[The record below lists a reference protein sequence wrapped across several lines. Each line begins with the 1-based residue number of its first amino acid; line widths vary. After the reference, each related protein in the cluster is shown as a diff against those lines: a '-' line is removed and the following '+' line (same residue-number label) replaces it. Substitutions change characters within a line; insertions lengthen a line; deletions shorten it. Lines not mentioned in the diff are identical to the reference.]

1 MPAAPL
7 TLNTPFALA
16 LRNDT
21 DLSLVVVQVARLDHG
36 GLVLGPDSRRLALED
51 GSLVL
56 APHTQARVALP
67 AGPQGIVLAD
77 ASSLFPVASGAVDLE
92 ANPDQQLS
100 LGQVQVAAM
109 GQALNL
115 VRNLMAAPSS
125 QLASDLIDSLQ
136 ASLKNPGTD
145 ADAILRGFFD
155 SHPPFQ
161 AIDATQFGLALSW
174 ARNYAYLWS
183 MASDAAPGLEYDLQ
197 AAPYLGVATT
207 SLGRIGFRRQA
218 GATIADPSDPTCGLQ
233 LQWTPTGGT
242 TTRLNYAN
250 GCLSDTR
257 GLTLIG
263 SFVAAGWVTGPA
275 AAGLLPVLVGSLDG
289 QRVIAVPSDTGI
301 GASLATPNAAA
312 AAAKDTEGLGT
323 LDIANLTMSLI
334 GLVSSVVT
342 IVGAVIAVVG
352 YFKSRRAAN
361 QPIDRVAVLDA
372 QAVAQ
377 EVGDALRDQLREE
390 LAGVYEALP
399 MINELAGLV
408 KRLRDSIPETLRE
421 VVREQLGDTLNTL
434 QEQVRELGAIEITRG
449 LQEVQGNLFEAR
461 ESLGKD
467 LSLATRELLDA
478 HAQIPQVI
486 REMGAQVSHQ
496 LGERIESALEVT
508 RETLKVSEQVQ
519 EDMEEVR
526 EGEEKVV
533 EVKSPL
539 EK

>member
-1 MPAAPL
+1 MVNGSSPCRAIPASA
-7 TLNTPFALA
+7 
-16 LRNDT
+16 
-21 DLSLVVVQVARLDHG
+21 H
-36 GLVLGPDSRRLALED
+36 
-51 GSLVL
+51 
-56 APHTQARVALP
+56 HW
-67 AGPQGIVLAD
+67 
-77 ASSLFPVASGAVDLE
+77 
-92 ANPDQQLS
+92 
-100 LGQVQVAAM
+100 
-109 GQALNL
+109 
-115 VRNLMAAPSS
+115 
-125 QLASDLIDSLQ
+125 
-136 ASLKNPGTD
+136 
-145 ADAILRGFFD
+145 
-155 SHPPFQ
+155 PP
-161 AIDATQFGLALSW
+161 
-174 ARNYAYLWS
+174 
-183 MASDAAPGLEYDLQ
+183 
-197 AAPYLGVATT
+197 
-207 SLGRIGFRRQA
+207 
-218 GATIADPSDPTCGLQ
+218 
-233 LQWTPTGGT
+233 
-242 TTRLNYAN
+242 
-250 GCLSDTR
+250 
-257 GLTLIG
+257 
-263 SFVAAGWVTGPA
+263 
-275 AAGLLPVLVGSLDG
+275 
-289 QRVIAVPSDTGI
+289 
-301 GASLATPNAAA
+301 PNAAA